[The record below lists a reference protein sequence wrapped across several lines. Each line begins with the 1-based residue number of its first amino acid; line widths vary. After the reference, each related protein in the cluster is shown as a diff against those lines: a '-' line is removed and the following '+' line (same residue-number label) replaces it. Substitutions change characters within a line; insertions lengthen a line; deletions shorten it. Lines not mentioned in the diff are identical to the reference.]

1 MEANKN
7 LLTKLIPYALI
18 LVCVAV
24 ISRFF
29 SEPFT
34 FPVNIDDCLYSALL
48 QKHSIWELMQMLGGK
63 YNGAYIAHFDGRLF
77 SNFYSL
83 LVFSILKTHHSIYYL
98 YDLFMFFVL
107 IGSFLF
113 LFSSLQKNGF
123 IFPLT
128 KIKKPFLSLV
138 VSCVL
143 YIFLL
148 DGRYE
153 VFYWVSGI
161 SNHLLS
167 IIFFV
172 FALGI
177 FISKPNCLRVIILAF
192 IAFCFGQMNEAYAVN
207 YFIVFLL
214 LTIFDS
220 KKGFAFVMMLLSV
233 LISLYLNLSAHGTY
247 VRFNTLY
254 AIETHFNFME
264 ALKDS
269 SDTLLLPIINYRYL
283 PIKIPVL
290 ILFYLAL
297 RDYFQFRFSIPE
309 KKFLLIN
316 RLMLAGALLSIFMH
330 CYILGEMCTYR
341 GLLFYFLTLL
351 YFIFSMASKNILNPI
366 KLFFR

>member
-1 MEANKN
+1 MQAKQNTV
-7 LLTKLIPYALI
+7 TKLIPYILI
-18 LVCVAV
+18 LICITV

-34 FPVNIDDCLYSALL
+34 FPVNVDDCLYSALL
-48 QKHSIWELMQMLGGK
+48 QNHSILELMQMLGGK

-98 YDLFMFFVL
+98 YDLFIFFVL
-107 IGSFLF
+107 ISSFIFLF
-113 LFSSLQKNGF
+113 YSLQKNGF
-123 IFPLT
+123 ISQLT
-128 KIKKPFLSLV
+128 NIKKAFLSLF

-177 FISKPNCLRVIILAF
+177 FINKTNFLRVIILMLL
-192 IAFCFGQMNEAYAVN
+192 AFCFGQMNEVYAIN

-214 LTIFDS
+214 LAIFDS
-220 KKGFAFVMMLLSV
+220 QKRFSFTIMLLSV
-233 LISLYLNLSAHGTY
+233 LISLYLNLSAHGTA

-254 AIETHFNFME
+254 SIETHFNFME

-269 SDTLLLPIINYRYL
+269 IDTFLLPITNYRYL
-283 PIKIPVL
+283 PIKIPAL
-290 ILFYLAL
+290 ILLFLAL
-297 RDYFQFRFSIPE
+297 RDYFQFHFLLPE
-309 KKFLLIN
+309 KKFPLIN
-316 RLMLAGALLSIFMH
+316 RLLLAGAVLSIFMH

-341 GLLFYFLTLL
+341 GLLFYFLTLM
-351 YFIFSMASKNILNPI
+351 YFVFLMASRNIINPI

>member
-1 MEANKN
+1 MQAKQNTI
-7 LLTKLIPYALI
+7 TKLIPYTLI

-83 LVFSILKTHHSIYYL
+83 LVFGILKTHHSIYYL

-107 IGSFLF
+107 TGSFLF
-113 LFSSLQKNGF
+113 LISSLQKNGY
-123 IFPLT
+123 ISPLSN
-128 KIKKPFLSLV
+128 IKKAFLSLL

-167 IIFFV
+167 IIFFA

-177 FISKPNCLRVIILAF
+177 FINQTNFLRIVVLMLL
-192 IAFCFGQMNEAYAVN
+192 AFCFGQMNEVYAVN

-214 LTIFDS
+214 LAVFDPH
-220 KKGFAFVMMLLSV
+220 KRFPFAIMLCSV
-233 LISLYLNLSAHGTY
+233 LLSLYLNLSAHGTV

-264 ALKDS
+264 AFKDS
-269 SDTLLLPIINYRYL
+269 IDTFLLPFINYRYL

-290 ILFYLAL
+290 VLLYLAL
-297 RDYFQFRFSIPE
+297 RDYFKFHFLLPE
-309 KKFLLIN
+309 KKLLLIN
-316 RLMLAGALLSIFMH
+316 RLLLVGAVLSIFIH

-341 GLLFYFLTLL
+341 GLLFYFLTLM
-351 YFIFSMASKNILNPI
+351 YFVFLMASKNILNPL